1 MSAGT
6 LMVTTATTTP
16 LSYEALADR
25 LGITIATAKRTVHRH
40 RWKRTRDN
48 HGKTVVYVPDEYF
61 ARRDEN
67 FEAAQRTRQRAS
79 DGHDPGHV
87 SGVADGHVSGHIS
100 GDVILSRLAELQ
112 RELAEMA
119 RKLGAA
125 DNRVAAAEA
134 MAAELRQDRDRW
146 AAQAEAAQQQAQE
159 ALRQLAER
167 RPGLL
172 ARLFRRAG

>member
-6 LMVTTATTTP
+6 LMVTTASTTA

-48 HGKTVVYVPDEYF
+48 HGKTVVYVPDEYL
-61 ARRDEN
+61 ARRDET
-67 FEAAQRTRQRAS
+67 F
-79 DGHDPGHV
+79 
-87 SGVADGHVSGHIS
+87 
-100 GDVILSRLAELQ
+100 
-112 RELAEMA
+112 
-119 RKLGAA
+119 
-125 DNRVAAAEA
+125 
-134 MAAELRQDRDRW
+134 
-146 AAQAEAAQQQAQE
+146 EAAQQQAQE